1 VNTRPLLIPL
11 LVCAAIALTATPAL
25 AHAVL
30 VASSPEANAALDQAP
45 AYVQLTFS
53 EAVEPTL
60 SGAQVFNAGGA
71 RVDSGDA
78 RVDAGDPTRLTLTLR
93 PISDG
98 VYTVSWKVASAVD
111 AHVTEGAFPFAVGQG
126 APAAV
131 PTESTTPAARP
142 STGEILSRWLTY
154 LAAAVLIGGNVFVL
168 AVWRPAFAEGRAYQE
183 PLEEDPAGA
192 ASFRRTAGQGAPAN
206 IDGAW
211 SRLAGLGLI
220 GMFTGMLLGL
230 WSQAALVGGG
240 LATASDPAL
249 GRVLLSTRYGALWSA
264 RVALALAIGAMTY
277 RRNSGRL
284 RLLALLPAAGLLLTL
299 SLGSHSAT
307 DARPAL
313 PVLNDFAHL
322 AAASIWV
329 GGLTH
334 FVAGMAAVRRLPA
347 PARTHLTAALIPRF
361 SRVALLSVAWLAL
374 SGLIAGVLRVGAWS
388 DLIATGYGGALLAKV
403 ILAAVMIGFGAVNL
417 LVVTP
422 AMRRGGRQPGGA
434 PGLVA
439 FFSTMIRGEVALGIL
454 AFAAAGIL
462 TSLPPTRTPS
472 APAALTLS
480 GRAEDL
486 KVVLEVSPGRVGW
499 NTFLVSLTSEGEPA
513 TAVNAVDLD
522 FTPTNAG
529 VSTSRARLAPVG
541 DGRYRAEGAYLSLV
555 DRWTMRVA
563 VRRDRMFDAIVNL
576 TLDLNPAEQGFAWP
590 RLTGAFLMLAAVP
603 AWGLLQARRGRLWST
618 ALRALPSLAFLALGG
633 AALARPLPQ
642 RLPANPVAPTAASIE
657 SGRSLYQEHCVPCH
671 GSGGRGD
678 GPIGLTLNP
687 RPVDLT
693 VHTIPGVHPDGQL
706 YDWITNGFP
715 GSVMPAWRDGL
726 PDVLRWDLVNYLRT
740 LAPGAVTPVAAEPT
754 NPLAT
759 PLAPVPTL
767 SPSTPI
773 PATDLPQ
780 PSPAPIYVFEA
791 PFPWSNLSVSGRL
804 LFLTYDTEVVPN
816 LLPVPFIAQL
826 DLGSGVVTAVWRP
839 PQDTWLSGM
848 ELSPDGTKLAIAY
861 TPPPPPGPRFS
872 GYPGLY
878 ILPGECLNLQCPEA
892 EPEPLV
898 EGTETDSYFGP
909 VWALDGSSLYFTHV
923 DSPLDGGVPTY
934 SIERVAA
941 GRGAAELVLSHAT
954 WPRPSPDGTS
964 LAYVAFDLL
973 EYKNDLYYASPDGS
987 KSRPAM
993 PAGIFLSV
1001 DAPLFSPDG
1010 EFIYFSAAG
1019 LGPETSGAELGKDD
1033 RTWLDRL
1040 MGVQVAHAN
1049 GMPSEWWRL
1058 PLSGGDPERL
1068 TVIGASGLS
1077 GAFSPDGGYL
1087 GFVSYGGM
1095 GMLGL
1100 EEGRLTW
1107 IFPATTFGNLI
1118 WLP

>member
-1 VNTRPLLIPL
+1 MKARPLLFL
-11 LVCAAIALTATPAL
+11 LLGCAAVAVTATPAL

-30 VASSPEANAALDQAP
+30 LGSSPEANAALDRAP

-53 EAVEPTL
+53 EAVEPAL
-60 SGAQVFNAGGA
+60 SGAQVFDAGGT
-71 RVDSGDA
+71 RVDNGDA
-78 RVDAGDPTRLTLTLR
+78 RVDAGDPSRLTLTLR

-98 VYTVSWKVASAVD
+98 VYTVSWKVTSAVD
-111 AHVTEGAFPFAVGQG
+111 AHVTEGAYPFAVGQKAL
-126 APAAV
+126 APV
-131 PTESTTPAARP
+131 TTEIPTPAARP
-142 STGEILSRWLTY
+142 SAGEVVSRWLTY

-192 ASFRRTAGQGAPAN
+192 ASFRRTAGQGAPTN

-211 SRLAGLGLI
+211 SRLAGVGLLALLI
-220 GMFTGMLLGL
+220 GMLLGL

-240 LATASDPAL
+240 LTTAWDPAL
-249 GRVLLSTRYGALWSA
+249 GRVLLSTRYGALWSG
-264 RVALALAIGAMTY
+264 RVALALAIGVLTY
-277 RRNSGRL
+277 RAGTRRARL
-284 RLLALLPAAGLLLTL
+284 AALLPAAGLLLSL
-299 SLGSHSAT
+299 SLGSHAAT

-334 FVAGMAAVRRLPA
+334 FVAGMAAVRRLPE
-347 PARTHLTAALIPRF
+347 PARTRLTAALIPRF
-361 SRVALLSVAWLAL
+361 SRIALLSVAGLAL
-374 SGLIAGVLRVGAWS
+374 SGLVAGVMRIGAWS
-388 DLIATGYGGALLAKV
+388 DLIASGYGGALLAKV
-403 ILAAVMIGFGAVNL
+403 ILAAVMISLGAVNL
-417 LVVTP
+417 LVMRP
-422 AMRRGGRQPGGA
+422 GMRRGGRQPGGA
-434 PGLVA
+434 PGMVA
-439 FFSTMIRGEVALGIL
+439 FFRTMIRGEVALGIL

-462 TSLPPTRTPS
+462 TSLPPTRAPSTPD
-472 APAALTLS
+472 ALTLT

-486 KVVLEVSPGRVGW
+486 KVVLEISPGRVGW
-499 NTFLVSLTSEGEPA
+499 NTFVVSLTSGGDPV
-513 TAVNAVDLD
+513 TAASAVDID

-529 VSTSRARLAPVG
+529 VSTSRATLAGLG
-541 DGRYRAEGAYLSLV
+541 DGRYRTEGAYLSLV
-555 DRWTMRVA
+555 DRWTVRVA

-576 TLDLNPAEQGFAWP
+576 TLDLDPSEQGFAWP

-603 AWGLLQARRGRLWST
+603 VWGLLQARPRRPFST
-618 ALRALPSLAFLALGG
+618 ALRGLPSLAFLALGG

-642 RLPANPVAPTAASIE
+642 RLPVNPVAPTVASIE
-657 SGRSLYQEHCVPCH
+657 SGRALYQEHCLPCH
-671 GSGGRGD
+671 GSGGKGD

-715 GSVMPAWRDGL
+715 GSVMPAWKVGL
-726 PDVLRWDLVNYLRT
+726 PDVLRWDLVNYLRA
-740 LAPGAVTPVAAEPT
+740 LAPGAATPVAAGG
-754 NPLAT
+754 LAT
-759 PLAPVPTL
+759 AVAAAPTPAPNPATQVP
-767 SPSTPI
+767 SPSSPPI
-773 PATDLPQ
+773 H
-780 PSPAPIYVFEA
+780 VFEA
-791 PFPWSNLSVSGRL
+791 PFPWSDLSVGGRL

-826 DLGSGVVTAVWRP
+826 DLSSGVVTAVWRP
-839 PQDTWLSGM
+839 PQDAWLSGM
-848 ELSPDGTKLAIAY
+848 ELAPDGTRLAIAY

-878 ILPGECLNLQCPEA
+878 ILPGDCLNRPCPGV

-898 EGTETDSYFGP
+898 EGTEADSYFGP
-909 VWALDGSSLYFTHV
+909 VWLLDGSSLYFTHV
-923 DSPLDGGVPTY
+923 ASPLDGGVPSY
-934 SIERVAA
+934 SIERVSAD
-941 GRGAAELVLSHAT
+941 GGAAELVLSHAT
-954 WPRPSPDGTS
+954 WPRPSSDGAS

-973 EYKNDLYYASPDGS
+973 EYKNDLYYAAPDGS
-987 KSRPAM
+987 NSRPAM
-993 PAGIFLSV
+993 PPGIFLSV
-1001 DAPLFSPDG
+1001 DAPLFSSDG

-1019 LGPETSGAELGKDD
+1019 SGPVTSGAEPGADD
-1033 RTWLDRL
+1033 RTWLERL
-1040 MGVQVAHAN
+1040 MVVQVAQAN

-1058 PLSGGDPERL
+1058 RLSGGDPERL
-1068 TVIGASGLS
+1068 TAIGASGLS
-1077 GAFSPDGGYL
+1077 GAFSPDSRYL

-1095 GMLGL
+1095 GLL
-1100 EEGRLTW
+1100 ELEGPRLTW

>member
-1 VNTRPLLIPL
+1 MKARPLFFL
-11 LVCAAIALTATPAL
+11 LLGCAAVALTATPAL

-30 VASSPEANAALDQAP
+30 LGSSPEANAALDPAP

-53 EAVEPTL
+53 EAVEPAL
-60 SGAQVFNAGGA
+60 SGAQVFDAGGA
-71 RVDSGDA
+71 RVDNGDA
-78 RVDAGDPTRLTLTLR
+78 RVDAGDPSRLTLTLR

-98 VYTVSWKVASAVD
+98 VYTVSWKVTSAVD
-111 AHVTEGAFPFAVGQG
+111 AHVTEGAYPFAVGQEAL
-126 APAAV
+126 APV
-131 PTESTTPAARP
+131 TTESPTPAARP
-142 STGEILSRWLTY
+142 SAGEVVSRWLTY

-168 AVWRPAFAEGRAYQE
+168 AVWRPAFEEGKAHQE
-183 PLEEDPAGA
+183 PPEGDPAGA
-192 ASFRRTAGQGAPAN
+192 ASFRRTAGQGAPAKM
-206 IDGAW
+206 DGPW

-220 GMFTGMLLGL
+220 GLLIGMLLGL

-240 LATASDPAL
+240 LTTAWDPAL
-249 GRVLLSTRYGALWSA
+249 GRVLLGTRYGALWSA
-264 RVALALAIGAMTY
+264 RAAFALAVTAITY
-277 RRNSGRL
+277 RAGTRRARL
-284 RLLALLPAAGLLLTL
+284 AALLPAAGLLLSL
-299 SLGSHSAT
+299 SLGSHAAT

-334 FVAGMAAVRRLPA
+334 FVAGMAAVRRLPE
-347 PARTHLTAALIPRF
+347 PARTRLTAALIPRF
-361 SRVALLSVAWLAL
+361 SRIALMSVAGLAL
-374 SGLIAGVLRVGAWS
+374 SGLVAGVLRVGAWS

-422 AMRRGGRQPGGA
+422 GMRQGGRQPGGA
-434 PGLVA
+434 PGMVA
-439 FFSTMIRGEVALGIL
+439 FFRTMIRGEVAIGIL

-462 TSLPPTRTPS
+462 TSLPPTRATS
-472 APAALTLS
+472 TPAALTLS

-486 KVVLEVSPGRVGW
+486 KVVLEISPGRVGW
-499 NTFLVSLTSEGEPA
+499 NTFVVSLTSGGEPV
-513 TAVNAVDLD
+513 TSVSAVDID
-522 FTPTNAG
+522 FTPTTAG
-529 VSTSRARLAPVG
+529 VSTSQATLAGSG
-541 DGRYRAEGAYLSLV
+541 DGSYRTEGAYLSLV
-555 DRWTMRVA
+555 DRWTVRVA

-576 TLDLNPAEQGFAWP
+576 TLDLDPSEQGFAWP

-603 AWGLLQARRGRLWST
+603 VWGLLQARPRRPLST
-618 ALRALPSLAFLALGG
+618 ALRSLPSLAFLALGG

-642 RLPANPVAPTAASIE
+642 RLPVNPVAATVASIE
-657 SGRSLYQEHCVPCH
+657 SGRALYQEHCLPCH
-671 GSGGRGD
+671 GSGGKGD

-715 GSVMPAWRDGL
+715 GSVMPAWKDGL

-740 LAPGAVTPVAAEPT
+740 LAPSAATPVAGVPSGD
-754 NPLAT
+754 LAT
-759 PLAPVPTL
+759 PVPAAPALVPSL
-767 SPSTPI
+767 
-773 PATDLPQ
+773 PATELP
-780 PSPAPIYVFEA
+780 PAPDPPIYAFEA
-791 PFPWSNLSVSGRL
+791 PFPWANLAVSGRL

-826 DLGSGVVTAVWRP
+826 DLASGVVTAVWRP
-839 PQDTWLSGM
+839 PQDAWLSGM
-848 ELSPDGTKLAIAY
+848 ELAPDGTRLAIAY

-878 ILPGECLNLQCPEA
+878 LLPGHCLLHPCPDTD
-892 EPEPLV
+892 PELLL

-909 VWALDGSSLYFTHV
+909 VWSPDGRNLYFTHV
-923 DSPLDGGVPTY
+923 ASPLDGGVPSY
-934 SIERVAA
+934 SIERVSAD
-941 GRGAAELVLSHAT
+941 GGAAELVLSHAM
-954 WPRPSPDGTS
+954 WPRPSSDGAS

-973 EYKNDLYYASPDGS
+973 EYKNDLYYAAPDGS
-987 KSRPAM
+987 ESRPAM
-993 PAGIFLSV
+993 PPGIFLSV
-1001 DAPLFSPDG
+1001 DAPLFSSDG

-1019 LGPETSGAELGKDD
+1019 SGPETSGAEPGAEK
-1033 RTWLDRL
+1033 RTWLEML

-1058 PLSGGDPERL
+1058 RLSGGDPERL
-1068 TVIGASGLS
+1068 TAIGASGLS
-1077 GAFSPDGGYL
+1077 GAFSPDGRYL
-1087 GFVSYGGM
+1087 GFVSYGG
-1095 GMLGL
+1095 LGL
-1100 EEGRLTW
+1100 LELEGSRLTW